1 MPKAEVGS
9 TKYIANKQ
17 KSKGLQRLRWWCQIC
32 SKQCRDENGFK
43 QHTLSESHVRAMLL
57 VGEDPRKHIE
67 DFSRQFQRDF
77 LLLLRTSHGEKKV
90 SMNQFYQEYIRDKE
104 HVHMNAT
111 KWGSL
116 TEFAKFLGREGI
128 CRVEEGERGL
138 EISWVDDSAE
148 AIRRREDVKRKER
161 LAKGD
166 EEVEARML
174 ERQIKAAREQ
184 AERVEAER
192 RARDGAGEDTEL
204 QTGSDAVSEPVKL
217 SLALGSKTTQKQQP
231 VKEQAEDAPVAITEF
246 SAANTL
252 PSSTSASKSK
262 PAQSSTE
269 GEPSSIST
277 FAPADS
283 AQPISTQAK
292 PISLSLGAK
301 AKVTNPLM
309 AKKNPFSKKKD
320 IVTSE
325 PEKKISNAERIMR
338 EEMEAK
344 RKAQERW
351 GAGGSGLKRQRVE

>member
-1 MPKAEVGS
+1 
-9 TKYIANKQ
+9 
-17 KSKGLQRLRWWCQIC
+17 
-32 SKQCRDENGFK
+32 
-43 QHTLSESHVRAMLL
+43 MLL

-166 EEVEARML
+166 EEVETRLL

-192 RARDGAGEDTEL
+192 RARDGMGEETEL

-217 SLALGSKTTQKQQP
+217 SLALGSKSMQKQQP
-231 VKEQAEDAPVAITEF
+231 AKEQAEDAPVAITEF
-246 SAANTL
+246 STANSL
-252 PSSTSASKSK
+252 PS
-262 PAQSSTE
+262 
-269 GEPSSIST
+269 
-277 FAPADS
+277 
-283 AQPISTQAK
+283 PISTSTPGPAQTALDDELTNTTASAPTDASKPIQAQAK

-301 AKVTNPLM
+301 AKPTNPLM

-320 IVTSE
+320 VATSE
-325 PEKKISNAERIMR
+325 PEKKMSNAERIMR

-344 RKAQERW
+344 RKAQERG
-351 GAGGSGLKRQRVE
+351 GAGGGGPKRQRVG